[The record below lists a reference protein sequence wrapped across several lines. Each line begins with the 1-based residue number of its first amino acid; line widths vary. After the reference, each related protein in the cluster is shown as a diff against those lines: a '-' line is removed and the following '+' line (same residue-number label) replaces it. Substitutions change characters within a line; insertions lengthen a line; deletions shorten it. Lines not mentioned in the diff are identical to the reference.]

1 MNGTDRKGSRRGK
14 EGGMGGERER
24 ERDGEGGGCHIGE
37 GRSTKRGRAKETRR
51 MTIESSVQR
60 YSIVGDSGLE
70 IGRQDHLY
78 CLHRML

>member
-1 MNGTDRKGSRRGK
+1 MNGTDRKGGRK
-14 EGGMGGERER
+14 EGWEERER
-24 ERDGEGGGCHIGE
+24 EMEKGVAVIIGE

>member
-1 MNGTDRKGSRRGK
+1 
-14 EGGMGGERER
+14 MGGERER
-24 ERDGEGGGCHIGE
+24 EMEKGVAVIIGE
-37 GRSTKRGRAKETRR
+37 GRSTKRDRAKETRR

>member
-24 ERDGEGGGCHIGE
+24 EMEKGVAVIIGE

>member
-1 MNGTDRKGSRRGK
+1 MAVI
-14 EGGMGGERER
+14 
-24 ERDGEGGGCHIGE
+24 IGE